1 MTMPCKLVD
10 NDAAPIRFYDFG
22 INAGFP
28 SPAQDYEEPR
38 LHLNDL
44 LIKRPETP

>member
-10 NDAAPIRFYDFG
+10 NDTAPVRFYDFG